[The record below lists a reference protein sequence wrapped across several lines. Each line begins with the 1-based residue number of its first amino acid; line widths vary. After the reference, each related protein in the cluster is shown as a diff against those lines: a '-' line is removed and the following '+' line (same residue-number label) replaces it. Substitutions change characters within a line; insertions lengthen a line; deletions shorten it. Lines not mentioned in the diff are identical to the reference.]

1 MATPESIALAAELLR
16 QKEGIRSKP
25 YWDVN
30 ALRAGYGSDTTTLAD
45 GTVKRITK
53 DTVVSKEDA
62 ERDLARRVTDFANIA
77 QKEIGANFSN
87 LTPQAQAA
95 ITSVAYNY
103 GTTKKVAGLVKAA
116 QAGDNEE

>member
-77 QKEIGANFSN
+77 QKKGRPNLLVRYFS
-87 LTPQAQAA
+87 LFFR
-95 ITSVAYNY
+95 Y
-103 GTTKKVAGLVKAA
+103 GI
-116 QAGDNEE
+116 QS